1 MNQATLTQTTSTPT
15 ETDSPDKRDTSPKQ
29 TSNQLTLSYQNES
42 GNAAVIRRYT
52 NHNAFVREVSEDWMY
67 NFIEEQWELTFR
79 STHDWDLAPD
89 EETLAGDGSNWRG
102 TGQNWE
108 HYFTN
113 RHRELLSI
121 RFRYDDIDSVATETF
136 RQHTKLETE
145 LKNATDLDLTQNQ

>member
-1 MNQATLTQTTSTPT
+1 MNQTTLTKTSSPSTEPHSPEGNNTSSTSTDT
-15 ETDSPDKRDTSPKQ
+15 E
-29 TSNQLTLSYQNES
+29 LTLTYQNDS
-42 GNAAVIRRYT
+42 GNAAVIRKYT

-113 RHRELLSI
+113 RHQELLSI
-121 RFRYDDIDSVATETF
+121 RFRYDDIDSVTTETF

-145 LKNATDLDLTQNQ
+145 LKNATDLNLTQS